1 MSEFTYGPVPLG
13 TSYAIHSTR
22 SRHASFTS
30 PEGSRAARL
39 GNPPR
44 LSPFCTFVTN
54 IRCQPTH
61 QAPGPECG
69 VPRGPS
75 PLPVSTIRTET
86 ASDRNASRRCSGT
99 TPLSART
106 GQACAVE
113 RPATPE
119 CHEAARGP
127 VELVQPSSQQG
138 SQLLAVPRGSWNLQN
153 STRETSP
160 RTHTSAP

>member
-75 PLPVSTIRTET
+75 PLPVAMLWTE
-86 ASDRNASRRCSGT
+86 SIGPERFPEVPRHD
-99 TPLSART
+99 PLSART
-106 GQACAVE
+106 GQACIVE
-113 RPATPE
+113 DQQHQSALE
-119 CHEAARGP
+119 LLAARW
-127 VELVQPSSQQG
+127 SQVSPCLKQG
-138 SQLLAVPRGSWNLQN
+138 SQSLVVPRGSWNLQN